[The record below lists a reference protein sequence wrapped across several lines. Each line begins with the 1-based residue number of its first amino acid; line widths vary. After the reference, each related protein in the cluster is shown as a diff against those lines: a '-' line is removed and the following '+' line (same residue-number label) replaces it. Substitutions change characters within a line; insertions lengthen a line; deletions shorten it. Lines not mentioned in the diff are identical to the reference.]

1 MLQCATCGTVASEQS
16 SVCSQCGLALP
27 LNSNGDATGVMG
39 ETVAIPAGPPSQ
51 PRITSGVSRISHT
64 TTIDEG
70 RFLPGTLIAGRYRVI
85 GLLGR
90 GGMGEVYRA
99 TDLALG
105 QSVALKIL
113 PEDAA
118 TNQQLLERFQGE
130 VRIARQV
137 SHPNVCRVYD
147 LGEAD
152 GIPFISMEYVDGED
166 LASLLHRIGR
176 LPSDKALEIARK
188 LCAGVAAAHERGVI
202 HRDLKPQNI
211 MLNKRGEVI
220 IMDFGLAA
228 VADQLHGAEA
238 RNGTPAYMAPEQ
250 LRGDSV
256 TAKSDIYALGL
267 IFYELFTGK
276 RAYEASSVAELIRLE
291 EANRPVSMTTLAS
304 DIDPGVE
311 KVILRCLQPDPPQR
325 PPTALMV
332 AAALPGGDPLA
343 AALAAGET
351 PSPEMVAASGKT
363 AGFSLRY
370 AVPCLAFA
378 LLSLLAY
385 PFLMQ
390 PVSTLALSPM
400 EFPPAVLEAK
410 AREMAAAFGYPEKP
424 RDWASFFDIRADYL
438 RYFRNKTPGRKN
450 WRTLFQAEPP
460 VWFIYRQS
468 PFDLASPPDGRIDLD
483 RPAFNVS
490 GMIDLF
496 LDSRGFLRRFQ
507 AIAPRLDEESIPP
520 VVPDPGPVFQRA
532 GLDFT
537 KFRDVTPTYTPVLA
551 FDARRAWIGQ
561 YPGLPDT
568 PITVEMATWRGKL
581 TSFLIRWPWTAI
593 PKPGQ
598 NPETGPNPLWFAFS
612 IVFMASGIFTVILL
626 SRSNLKKSRGDRKGA
641 FRLAAATFLFY
652 CVNWMA
658 SQHIIPSAAM
668 LDPLLENLSGAVATA
683 ALVWVIYMAL
693 EPLVRARWP
702 HSLITWNR
710 LLAGNVGD
718 PRLGSHILMGV
729 VLGMI
734 LRSFFLC
741 REYWLLDRGGLPDNG
756 NLFVLNGLS
765 HLISSMADIA
775 MAAII
780 AGAVIFFLLSGLRAL
795 FRYDWLAALAA
806 ALLMTFQEGGFRQS
820 PNLYLDFPIYIGT
833 YAALGFALLR
843 MGMVPAIVAIFTINL
858 IGNMPISAEFSSWY
872 NPLTVIPLTVIAAI
886 AIYGFWRSQT
896 ISGVGQAATER

>member
-1 MLQCATCGTVASEQS
+1 
-16 SVCSQCGLALP
+16 
-27 LNSNGDATGVMG
+27 
-39 ETVAIPAGPPSQ
+39 
-51 PRITSGVSRISHT
+51 
-64 TTIDEG
+64 
-70 RFLPGTLIAGRYRVI
+70 
-85 GLLGR
+85 
-90 GGMGEVYRA
+90 
-99 TDLALG
+99 
-105 QSVALKIL
+105 
-113 PEDAA
+113 
-118 TNQQLLERFQGE
+118 LERFQGE

-228 VADQLHGAEA
+228 VADQLHGPEA

-438 RYFRNKTPGRKN
+438 LYFRNKTPGRKD
-450 WRTLFQAEPP
+450 WRALFQAEPP

-490 GMIDLF
+490 GMIDLV

-507 AIAPRLDEESIPP
+507 AVAPRLDEESAASP
-520 VVPDPGPVFQRA
+520 VLPDPGAVFQRA

-537 KFRDVTPTYTPVLA
+537 KFREATPTYAPVLA
-551 FDARRAWIGQ
+551 FDVRRAWVGQ

-568 PITVEMATWRGKL
+568 PITVEIAAWRGKL
-581 TSFLIRWPWTAI
+581 TSFLALDRDSENR
-593 PKPGQ
+593 PKP
-598 NPETGPNPLWFAFS
+598 PNWTEP
-612 IVFMASGIFTVILL
+612 
-626 SRSNLKKSRGDRKGA
+626 
-641 FRLAAATFLFY
+641 
-652 CVNWMA
+652 
-658 SQHIIPSAAM
+658 
-668 LDPLLENLSGAVATA
+668 
-683 ALVWVIYMAL
+683 ALVRVLDRLYGVGNLHRDSTVAVESEK
-693 EPLVRARWP
+693 EPRRPEGRFPFGGGHFPVVRRQLDREPAR
-702 HSLITWNR
+702 HSER
-710 LLAGNVGD
+710 GHA
-718 PRLGSHILMGV
+718 RSSFRKS
-729 VLGMI
+729 
-734 LRSFFLC
+734 LRSGRHRRTGMGDL
-741 REYWLLDRGGLPDNG
+741 YG
-756 NLFVLNGLS
+756 
-765 HLISSMADIA
+765 
-775 MAAII
+775 
-780 AGAVIFFLLSGLRAL
+780 AGTVGAR
-795 FRYDWLAALAA
+795 ALAA
-806 ALLMTFQEGGFRQS
+806 FPDHLEPAAGRQCGGSPSRFAHPDGRRAGDDSALVL
-820 PNLYLDFPIYIGT
+820 P
-833 YAALGFALLR
+833 
-843 MGMVPAIVAIFTINL
+843 VPGILVDGPGWT
-858 IGNMPISAEFSSWY
+858 
-872 NPLTVIPLTVIAAI
+872 
-886 AIYGFWRSQT
+886 
-896 ISGVGQAATER
+896 SG